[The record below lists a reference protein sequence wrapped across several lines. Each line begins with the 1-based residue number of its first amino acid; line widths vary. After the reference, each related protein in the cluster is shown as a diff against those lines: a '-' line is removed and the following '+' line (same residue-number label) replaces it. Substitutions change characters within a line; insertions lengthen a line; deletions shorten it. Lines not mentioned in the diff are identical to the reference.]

1 MKVKIKDITRG
12 QNDRQI
18 DSPALEEAAI
28 GALAES
34 IQAEGLLQPPVVTE
48 KLEALAGFRRL
59 AAMERL
65 GWTEC
70 EVRVVPGPVTETKKR
85 IIRLE
90 ENLLRADLTAPEK
103 SLSMAGLLE
112 LNPGWSHKELA
123 ARLHL
128 DPSSVTRYLAYR
140 DGTAEVQKAYLS
152 GQIDLTR
159 MYAIVKLPPDKQNEA
174 LAMGLS
180 GAKRDAIE
188 QVGQRSRKEKS
199 GKDEAG
205 KTAKVQCLL
214 PTGVQITVSGK
225 GLSLGTAIDA
235 LTDAIREMRA
245 AKANGYSAKTFAAS
259 MKEKA
264 KAKQAKAPATETEL
278 KG

>member
-34 IQAEGLLQPPVVTE
+34 IQAEGLLQLPVVTE

-103 SLSMAGLLE
+103 SLSMVGLLE

-140 DGTAEVQKAYLS
+140 DGTPELQKAYLS

-159 MYAIVKLPPDKQNEA
+159 MYAIVKLPLEQQNEA
-174 LAMGLS
+174 LALAFS
-180 GAKRDAIE
+180 GASRETIKRA
-188 QVGQRSRKEKS
+188 GRKS
-199 GKDEAG
+199 STG
-205 KTAKVQCLL
+205 KTATVTKKRVTIAMPHGASVVLTGNAMGMAEVVDLL
-214 PTGVQITVSGK
+214 SETLKQ
-225 GLSLGTAIDA
+225 A
-235 LTDAIREMRA
+235 RRA
-245 AKANGYSAKTFAAS
+245 ADRYDLKNWIRMMAD
-259 MKEKA
+259 
-264 KAKQAKAPATETEL
+264 QAQA
-278 KG
+278 G